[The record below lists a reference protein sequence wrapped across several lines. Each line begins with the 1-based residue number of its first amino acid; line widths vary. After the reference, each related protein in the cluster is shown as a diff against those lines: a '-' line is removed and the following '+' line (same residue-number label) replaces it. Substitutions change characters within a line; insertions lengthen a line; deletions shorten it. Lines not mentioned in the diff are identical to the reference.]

1 MVESPSPV
9 LFRKRVVV
17 ALRDTVIGNGKYGLI
32 VGLDDLSGLP
42 TSVIIILSNSVA
54 QKLMKHKYTMFAN
67 PLMFSGS
74 PLDKTCLFPIYML
87 VDVRDDDAENLI

>member
-1 MVESPSPV
+1 MI
-9 LFRKRVVV
+9 LVVFSN
-17 ALRDTVIGNGKYGLI
+17 LGD
-32 VGLDDLSGLP
+32 S
-42 TSVIIILSNSVA
+42 IILSNSVA

-87 VDVRDDDAENLI
+87 VDVRDDDAENLIWNTSPRITSS

>member
-1 MVESPSPV
+1 MI
-9 LFRKRVVV
+9 LVVFSN
-17 ALRDTVIGNGKYGLI
+17 LGD
-32 VGLDDLSGLP
+32 S
-42 TSVIIILSNSVA
+42 IILSNSVA

-87 VDVRDDDAENLI
+87 VDVRNDDAENLIWNTSPRITSS